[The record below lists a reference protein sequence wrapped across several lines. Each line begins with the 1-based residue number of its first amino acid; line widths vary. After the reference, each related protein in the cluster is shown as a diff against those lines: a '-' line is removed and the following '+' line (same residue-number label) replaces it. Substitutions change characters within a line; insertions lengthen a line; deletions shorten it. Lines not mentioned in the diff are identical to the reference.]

1 LQDIRDD
8 VLVKLMILEYTKED
22 LFRQIFKWQAE
33 QAGFPKELAAM
44 ETATEKQGDN
54 LEEVFRSTGQ
64 GWTSSAVRQWVAMQP
79 QLSATD
85 LRDYFWIAR
94 DRLESTFSGL
104 SMISP
109 ATRAVLNDLVAGA
122 SPKRLLGAKG
132 AAKLS
137 DVELVSLFELLDQ
150 AVMRHPE
157 EKKNFDAFRALVEQQ
172 IPGAAERL
180 NTVLLNVPLGSVSP
194 GVGLDIMTLTKGK
207 IELQNILKPAMDRIG
222 ESKERIGKA
231 ASGAVVGGKK

>member
-1 LQDIRDD
+1 
-8 VLVKLMILEYTKED
+8 
-22 LFRQIFKWQAE
+22 
-33 QAGFPKELAAM
+33 
-44 ETATEKQGDN
+44 
-54 LEEVFRSTGQ
+54 
-64 GWTSSAVRQWVAMQP
+64 
-79 QLSATD
+79 
-85 LRDYFWIAR
+85 
-94 DRLESTFSGL
+94 
-104 SMISP
+104 
-109 ATRAVLNDLVAGA
+109 
-122 SPKRLLGAKG
+122 
-132 AAKLS
+132 
-137 DVELVSLFELLDQ
+137 
-150 AVMRHPE
+150 VMRHPE